1 VIVVGR
7 IRLLPAVVPV
17 FEQPV
22 PIPEAVVVEAVGG
35 DVTEGMVGNTGLDPK
50 SPKAGDTPGVGTA
63 AAELTPRLPIS
74 VESSGIPVRATPPAV
89 DAGVDDAAM
98 PLEPEPHIPDDP
110 EVSDDA
116 DGLPPVVPVADAG
129 LPTVIPPPSKLA
141 VEPNIPPGVVP
152 NVEQDAP
159 PPEIEIVPVGLP
171 GWGLTPGD
179 AISVAPKGIPVP
191 PTELA
196 DVMPSGEVTA
206 MPGIAVVVPST
217 CAMATLI
224 AKSPGTTATISRHL
238 IGHSP
243 SGNRWITAGTY
254 QSIGRIAF
262 CFARKLTCE
271 YSVRIRQRCFTLQVR
286 TSCIPIKDCCDNE
299 RPRPLSKD
307 TEP

>member
-50 SPKAGDTPGVGTA
+50 PPKAGDTPGVGTA

-110 EVSDDA
+110 EVSGDA
-116 DGLPPVVPVADAG
+116 DGLPSVVPVADAG
-129 LPTVIPPPSKLA
+129 LPAVIPPPSKLA
-141 VEPNIPPGVVP
+141 VEPNIPPSVVP

-159 PPEIEIVPVGLP
+159 PPEIAIVPVGLP

-179 AISVAPKGIPVP
+179 AISVAPNGIPVP
-191 PTELA
+191 PTEVA

-206 MPGIAVVVPST
+206 MPGIAVPST
-217 CAMATLI
+217 CAMAALI
-224 AKSPGTTATISRHL
+224 AKSPGTTAAISGRL
-238 IGHSP
+238 ISYSP
-243 SGNRWITAGTY
+243 SGNRQDTAQTY

-262 CFARKLTCE
+262 CFARKLTYARSPCGRAF
-271 YSVRIRQRCFTLQVR
+271 STHPARTLHAPSQDVVHSHKR
-286 TSCIPIKDCCDNE
+286 
-299 RPRPLSKD
+299 LL
-307 TEP
+307 